1 MTDLVETI
9 VTVTV
14 DGRFAGFDV
23 EDVDRELA
31 EEVARDVVTL
41 VVWLDEE
48 VFAAMRLVDEVFEAV
63 VTVLMQEHALSIFED
78 EALQPE
84 LIAEG
89 GEIAVFVVYLPQN
102 EDATTRS
109 EFKAFRHLS
118 LLQLAETLSARNER
132 LKKRMAC
139 IMEP

>member
-14 DGRFAGFDV
+14 DGRFAAFDV
-23 EDVDRELA
+23 EVDRELV

-48 VFAAMRLVDEVFEAV
+48 VFAVTRPVDEVFEV
-63 VTVLMQEHALSIFED
+63 VVAVLMQEHALSIFED

-89 GEIAVFVVYLPQN
+89 VEIAAFVVYVLQN
-102 EDATTRS
+102 EDAATRS

-118 LLQLAETLSARNER
+118 LLQLAET
-132 LKKRMAC
+132 
-139 IMEP
+139 